1 MSKIKQLMKTIKL
14 KISRLVAN
22 LGVGFFLHTNFLHQI
37 LFENYDLQ
45 IHYPSPY
52 GREIWYLQEPDAI
65 LSDAQFTNLEGNEP
79 LQIQYQL
86 PRYCFK
92 YDCQKRSKNIMKP

>member
-14 KISRLVAN
+14 KLSRLVAN

-65 LSDAQFTNLEGNEP
+65 L
-79 LQIQYQL
+79 
-86 PRYCFK
+86 
-92 YDCQKRSKNIMKP
+92 